1 MNRNACFRVGTGGCE
16 APVRFFLA
24 GPGPT
29 ARGTFQG
36 SNIVRK
42 RLAILTTVLCLAL
55 LVVGGGLF
63 TLHRASQYVPEF
75 YGPAIQA
82 DPADQEDASDK
93 MLQKAAALVSD
104 VGNEDEWKSLFTED
118 EINGW
123 LAVDLVENHPDA
135 LPPSVTDPRVSIEPD
150 RLTLACRYDRGGWK
164 CVLSVVADVY
174 LAEPNVVA
182 LRIRK
187 ARAGAVPLPLDEV
200 LDRITTAARKMDFEL
215 RWQQAEGDPV
225 ALVSIRPPRD
235 EEKRVVRIES
245 IKLGDGEV
253 YLAGSSE
260 SP

>member
-1 MNRNACFRVGTGGCE
+1 MRKWLV
-16 APVRFFLA
+16 
-24 GPGPT
+24 
-29 ARGTFQG
+29 
-36 SNIVRK
+36 IV
-42 RLAILTTVLCLAL
+42 TSVLCL
-55 LVVGGGLF
+55 VVLAIVGGLF

-75 YGPAIQA
+75 YGTAIQA
-82 DPADQEDASDK
+82 DPIVQKDASDK

-104 VGNEDEWKSLFTED
+104 VSNEDEWKSLFTEE

-135 LPPSVTDPRVSIEPD
+135 LSPSVTDPRVSIKPD
-150 RLTLACRYDRGGWK
+150 RLTLACRYDHGNWQS
-164 CVLSVVADVY
+164 VLSITVDIY

-187 ARAGAVPLPLDEV
+187 ARAGAVPLPLEEV
-200 LDRITTAARKMDFEL
+200 LDQIAMAARKMDVQL

-225 ALVSIRPPRD
+225 ALVPIRPPRD
-235 EEKRVVRIES
+235 DNERVVRIES